1 MAQGPAHSG
10 NRLRR
15 PSVGIKRQLSTAQ
28 GAPWPWRRLTL
39 AAVLLALLGAC
50 GGESS
55 EAPPRSGAQVN
66 FYNWSNYIHP
76 DTLPAFT
83 AQTGIRVVYDVY
95 DSNDVLEGKLLAGN
109 TGYDLVVPTSN
120 FFRNQRTVGLFQPI
134 DRSRLGNYRHLDPTI
149 LARLTEIDPD
159 NAYAIPYAWGTTGLG
174 VNLTRIRERLP
185 DAPLDSWALLFDPEV
200 VRHLQDCGVTLVDAS
215 DELAEIGLNY
225 LGLAPQSTDVDELRA
240 AMQLVQTIRPYVRYF
255 HSSQYIDDFANG
267 EVCLVLGWSG
277 DIFQAIDNARP
288 GLELDYVIPREG
300 TVLWFDLLAIPADA
314 PNVDNAHLLL
324 DHLLDPRI
332 GAGLTN
338 ETFFPGGNSGALQ
351 WINPEI
357 RDDPS
362 IFPPA
367 EVMARLFVHPVHSPD
382 YVRQR
387 NRLWTTVKT
396 GR

>member
-1 MAQGPAHSG
+1 LRIERQPS
-10 NRLRR
+10 RLK
-15 PSVGIKRQLSTAQ
+15 GTAKR
-28 GAPWPWRRLTL
+28 WRARSFAIALL
-39 AAVLLALLGAC
+39 VLLAAC
-50 GGESS
+50 GGESGDT
-55 EAPPRSGAQVN
+55 PGRGAGQVN

-83 AQTGIRVVYDVY
+83 AQTGVRVVYDVY

-109 TGYDLVVPTSN
+109 TGYDLVVPTGN
-120 FFRNQRTVGLFQPI
+120 FFRNQRNAGLFQPI
-134 DRSRLGNYRHLDPTI
+134 DRSRLNNYEHLDPGI
-149 LARLTEIDPD
+149 LARLAEIDPD

-174 VNLTRIRERLP
+174 VNLARIRERLP
-185 DAPLDSWALLFDPEV
+185 DAPLDSWALLFDPEI

-225 LGLAPQSTDVDELRA
+225 LGFSPHSTDLDELRA
-240 AMQLVQTIRPYVRYF
+240 AMELVQAIRPYVRYF

-267 EVCLVLGWSG
+267 EACLVLGWSG
-277 DIFQAIDNARP
+277 DIFQAIDNARE

-314 PNVDNAHLLL
+314 PNADNAHLLL
-324 DHLLDPRI
+324 DHLLDPGI
-332 GAGLTN
+332 AAGLTN
-338 ETFFPGGNSGALQ
+338 ETFFPSGNLGARE
-351 WINPEI
+351 WIEPEI

-362 IFPPA
+362 IFPPPD
-367 EVMARLFVHPVHSPD
+367 VMARLFVHPVHSPD